1 MNPFNLYL
9 IDLKHFFF
17 LNRLNFGYF
26 THYQVN
32 TWWTFVTYSLVFKV
46 KSNGKLINLW
56 RCPAQSVGSRWDTK
70 GRKSELDIFKILLLT
85 NSHRRSFRA
94 LLIWDIIE
102 VIYYAK
108 YLVATTTT
116 TTSTIVVIISL
127 HSSSREPSFKDLLF
141 CPYNIYSVMNIQFI
155 FLGPSYQASGYNFN
169 AYEWRSPKQRGSLS
183 PPSRPRNHPF
193 HDTVLSDDEWDRPTA
208 SR

>member
-1 MNPFNLYL
+1 MLGL
-9 IDLKHFFF
+9 DE
-17 LNRLNFGYF
+17 
-26 THYQVN
+26 
-32 TWWTFVTYSLVFKV
+32 
-46 KSNGKLINLW
+46 
-56 RCPAQSVGSRWDTK
+56 TK
-70 GRKSELDIFKILLLT
+70 DRKSELDIFKILFLA
-85 NSHRRSFRA
+85 NFHRRSFRA
-94 LLIWDIIE
+94 LLIWGTNE

-108 YLVATTTT
+108 YLAVTTPTTT
-116 TTSTIVVIISL
+116 IAVIISPC
-127 HSSSREPSFKDLLF
+127 SSSREPSFKDLLF
-141 CPYNIYSVMNIQFI
+141 CPYNIYSAMNIQFI

>member
-1 MNPFNLYL
+1 MCKIDSNASLIFGCIASKFEEVTKKKRTVFTRHLRSQVCVFLLMNPFKLYL

-116 TTSTIVVIISL
+116 TS
-127 HSSSREPSFKDLLF
+127 
-141 CPYNIYSVMNIQFI
+141 Q
-155 FLGPSYQASGYNFN
+155 
-169 AYEWRSPKQRGSLS
+169 
-183 PPSRPRNHPF
+183 
-193 HDTVLSDDEWDRPTA
+193 
-208 SR
+208 